1 MKSFLFVF
9 LLCGLFFIISCD
21 KETIDPGVIPGNNAV
36 LLGDLKV
43 GQKSYYAA
51 YTSQCEDLTGSF
63 QWTGDTLVVEV
74 VHFQDD
80 IALKEYLTPGSKN
93 AQGSRE
99 YFQKINSLNNDYI
112 AIPDYQSSNLFNFF
126 GSDSIL
132 LKPKSR
138 PAMVQNSCVIKF
150 NGATFT
156 GNEIG
161 SIERFTIG
169 PVSLKNKTVVSC
181 VPTILNLDAYLFYDE
196 NQLYLSHQAVRTE
209 FNGVISPT
217 TITGWRLIE

>member
-1 MKSFLFVF
+1 MKSNLYLY
-9 LLCGLFFIISCD
+9 LLCCLFFIISCD
-21 KETIDPGVIPGNNAV
+21 KENIDPGLSPKNDAV
-36 LLGDLKV
+36 LLGNLKV

-51 YTSQCEDLTGSF
+51 YTSECEDLSGSF

-74 VHFQDD
+74 VHFQED

-93 AQGSRE
+93 AQGSGE
-99 YFQKINSLNNDYI
+99 YFQKINSLNNNYI
-112 AIPDYQSSNLFNFF
+112 GIPDHQSSNLFNFF

-150 NGATFT
+150 NGMTFT

-161 SIERFTIG
+161 SIADFKIG
-169 PVSLKNKTVVSC
+169 PVSIKNKTVVSC